1 MPKFIIEREVPG
13 AGELSQEEIK
23 GIFEHGLGI
32 TKEMGP
38 EIEWVQSYIT
48 GDKVYC
54 EFVATDEEMIQ
65 EHARKAGFPAN
76 KISKVATI
84 VTHATL
90 AS

>member
-13 AGELSQEEIK
+13 AGDLSQEEIK
-23 GIFEHGLGI
+23 GIFEYGLGI

-54 EFVATDEEMIQ
+54 EFIATDEEMLR
-65 EHARKAGFPAN
+65 EHARKTGFPAN